1 MLLAYLRLKTMPKRI
16 KLRANKVS
24 IETPTEGAEP
34 WVFLEIQRI
43 ETDEDTGIVNTVSRW
58 DTFNMRMSDVATDSH
73 PLLFDPSSGTMTV
86 QDLAIELTYVFATW
100 IRDKYN
106 GTLDMQTLDVTIEE

>member
-1 MLLAYLRLKTMPKRI
+1 MPKRI

-24 IETPTEGAEP
+24 IETPTENAEP

-43 ETDEDTGIVNTVSRW
+43 ETDEDTGITNTVSRW
-58 DTFNMRMSDVATDSH
+58 DTFNVRMSDVAADSH